1 MNSYLNLIL
10 NQVQKSEIEKNGV
23 PEHFTKIFKKI
34 KLLRKYIYEIFL
46 ITLQDQAMF
55 NIGSLIKMNAHGE
68 LPIFLNSETN
78 YYPEEIADIII
89 KTIEQV
95 NGIFETIVSD
105 SKLYCKEEGEKIRE
119 NGVKEK
125 ALNLYIKKIDDKEIY
140 IENESAGIKK
150 IISILSALVYYV
162 KEENALVVIDELDAH
177 IFEYLLAIILKNIS
191 EIAKGQLIFTAHN
204 LSPLERLEKENIVIT
219 SIEKE
224 KVNYSYLKN
233 VSKTTNLRQKYIRSQ
248 AIWSEDN
255 IIPLNL
261 NESALKMYL
270 KKLVK

>member
-1 MNSYLNLIL
+1 M
-10 NQVQKSEIEKNGV
+10 
-23 PEHFTKIFKKI
+23 
-34 KLLRKYIYEIFL
+34 
-46 ITLQDQAMF
+46 
-55 NIGSLIKMNAHGE
+55 
-68 LPIFLNSETN
+68 
-78 YYPEEIADIII
+78 
-89 KTIEQV
+89 
-95 NGIFETIVSD
+95 
-105 SKLYCKEEGEKIRE
+105 
-119 NGVKEK
+119 
-125 ALNLYIKKIDDKEIY
+125 
-140 IENESAGIKK
+140 
-150 IISILSALVYYV
+150 ALVYYV

-177 IFEYLLAIILKNIS
+177 IFEYLLAIILKNMS

-219 SIEKE
+219 SIEND

-261 NESALKMYL
+261 NEPALKIYL